1 MSHIL
6 FNVSHI
12 GLYIGVFVGICDTY
26 GRTTLDIEGLLLQI
40 IKSIAKMGIVDQII
54 KLYIYIYIYLW
65 RSIIVIVLF
74 TVLPLYFHISR
85 KLD

>member
-1 MSHIL
+1 MKAMSHML

-26 GRTTLDIEGLLLQI
+26 GRTTLDIEGLLQI

-54 KLYIYIYIYLW
+54 KLYIYIYISVEIHYCYSIVYGFTLIFSYL
-65 RSIIVIVLF
+65 S
-74 TVLPLYFHISR
+74 
-85 KLD
+85 